1 MLKAFKYQIYP
12 NQEQKVLL
20 AKHFGCARWMYNWGL
35 AEKIKAYEK
44 KEKLSCFDI
53 INRVTSLKESQEFSW
68 LNEVNSQCLQMA
80 ARNLDNAFQRF
91 FKEKKGFPKFKSKK
105 VNKHSFQ
112 CPQHVKVDFGIG
124 QIKIP
129 KFKEGIR
136 VEFHRQFEGKIKT
149 VTISQVPS
157 GKYFASILV
166 ENTDLIPELK
176 PTTENGTIGIDTGIK
191 TFLTLSNGKTFV
203 NNKYL
208 KKSLRRLR
216 KLSKSHSRKKKDSK
230 NKNKSR
236 IKLAKQY
243 EKVTNQRTNYI
254 HQVTAKIVNDNQ
266 VDTICIEDLNIKG
279 IMKNRK
285 LARAMSDVAI
295 GRFYEILKYKCE
307 WKGINLIKIGRFEAS
322 SKTCSVDG
330 YVNYNLTLKDR
341 NWICPVCQTNHDRD
355 LNAAKNIKTFG
366 LAGLKN
372 SDKTKLPMECRKVK
386 PVDRSVSSGANQE
399 ASIACR

>member
-35 AEKIKAYEK
+35 TEKIKAYEK

-53 INRVTSLKESQEFSW
+53 INRMVLLKKSQEFFW

-80 ARNLDNAFQRF
+80 ARNLDNAFQWF
-91 FKEKKGFPKFKSKK
+91 FKEKKGFPKFKSRKN
-105 VNKHSFQ
+105 NKHSFQ

-124 QIKIP
+124 QIKLP
-129 KFKEGIR
+129 KFKDGIKA
-136 VEFHRQFEGKIKT
+136 ELHRQFEGKIKT

-166 ENTDLIPELK
+166 ETVASIPELK
-176 PTTENGTIGIDTGIK
+176 LITENGTMGIDTGIK
-191 TFLTLSNGKTFV
+191 TFLTLSNGKTYA

-208 KKSLRRLR
+208 KKSLR
-216 KLSKSHSRKKKDSK
+216 KLKKLNRAHSRKKKDSK
-230 NKNKSR
+230 NRNKAR

-243 EKVTNQRTNYI
+243 EKVTNQRNNYI

-266 VDTICIEDLNIKG
+266 VDTICIEDLNVKG
-279 IMKNRK
+279 IMKNHK

-330 YVNYNLTLKDR
+330 YVNHGLTLKDR

-355 LNAAKNIKTFG
+355 LNAAINIKKFG
-366 LAGLKN
+366 LLGLKN
-372 SDKTKLPMECRKVK
+372 SDKPKLPMECRKVK
-386 PVDRSVSSGANQE
+386 PVDRSVSSGLKQE
-399 ASIACR
+399 AFVACQ

>member
-44 KEKLSCFDI
+44 REKLSCFDVM
-53 INRVTSLKESQEFSW
+53 NRVTLLKASQEFSW

-105 VNKHSFQ
+105 LNSHSFQ
-112 CPQHVKVDFGIG
+112 CPQNAKADFGTG
-124 QIKIP
+124 YLQIP
-129 KFKEGIR
+129 KFTKENKIKAN
-136 VEFHRQFEGKIKT
+136 FHRTFEGNIKT

-166 ENTDLIPELK
+166 ETPDSKSELK
-176 PTTENGTIGIDTGIK
+176 PITENGAIGIDTGIK
-191 TFLTLSNGKTFV
+191 TFLTISNGQTFE
-203 NNKYL
+203 NNKFL
-208 KKSLRRLR
+208 KKSLKKLR
-216 KLSKSHSRKKKDSK
+216 KLSRSHSRKKKDSK
-230 NKNKSR
+230 NRDKSR

-243 EKVTNQRTNYI
+243 EKVTNQRNNYI

-266 VDTICIEDLNIKG
+266 VDTICIEDLNVKG

-295 GRFYEILKYKCE
+295 GRFYEVLKYKCE
-307 WKGINLIKIGRFEAS
+307 WKGINLIKIGRFEPS
-322 SKTCSVDG
+322 SKTCSSCG
-330 YVNYNLTLKDR
+330 EINHGLTLADR
-341 NWICPVCQTNHDRD
+341 HWTCVCGTKHDRD
-355 LNAAKNIKTFG
+355 LNAAINIKKFG
-366 LAGLKN
+366 LLSG
-372 SDKTKLPMECRKVK
+372 KTSLPMECRKVK
-386 PVDRSVSSGANQE
+386 PVETRVSGSMKQE
-399 ASIACR
+399 VTAL